1 LVFVSVLCGCAHA
14 AASSP
19 SRELQCGPD
28 INRDGVVDLFDL
40 IRVAVRYG
48 MTSQGGLPPE
58 AREDTNGDG
67 VICIS
72 DLVCVSSNYGR
83 GATPPPTRTPT
94 ATQTPTATPTAS
106 PTATQTATPTP
117 FWDC

>member
-1 LVFVSVLCGCAHA
+1 MRSHRRTLLVFVLVSVLCGCAHA

-40 IRVAVRYG
+40 VRVAVRFG

-72 DLVCVSSNYGR
+72 DLVCVSSQYGR
-83 GATPPPTRTPT
+83 G
-94 ATQTPTATPTAS
+94 
-106 PTATQTATPTP
+106 TPTP
-117 FWDC
+117 F